1 MAEKGHAGDDQ
12 TIEKAVWHYVGIG
25 VLWLSLFLTGMAFER
40 LGLTTD
46 IFAGVFPGETGTLR
60 NQVEEFKS
68 KLQTSERSYDEMMR
82 TKQSLEV
89 EVGKLRRSVEDAEK
103 QLATAQAAQQPPKEE
118 EKTQ

>member
-40 LGLTTD
+40 LGLTSS

-60 NQVEEFKS
+60 TQIEEYKG

-82 TKQSLEV
+82 TKQALEV
-89 EVGKLRRSVEDAEK
+89 EVGKLRKAVEEAQKE
-103 QLATAQAAQQPPKEE
+103 QAQPQAAQ
-118 EKTQ
+118 